1 MNFIIENYAQLFAIA
16 VPVLTLAGL
25 NLFLALGGERG
36 TLLLPSAALF
46 EMASR
51 PAAANAVPANV
62 PAELPKAPAN
72 DPDFRRAA

>member
-1 MNFIIENYAQLFAIA
+1 MNFVIENYAQLFAIA

-36 TLLLPSAALF
+36 TLLLPSTGPF
-46 EMASR
+46 ERIAR
-51 PAAANAVPANV
+51 AANAVPASTA
-62 PAELPKAPAN
+62 PAAPARSAN